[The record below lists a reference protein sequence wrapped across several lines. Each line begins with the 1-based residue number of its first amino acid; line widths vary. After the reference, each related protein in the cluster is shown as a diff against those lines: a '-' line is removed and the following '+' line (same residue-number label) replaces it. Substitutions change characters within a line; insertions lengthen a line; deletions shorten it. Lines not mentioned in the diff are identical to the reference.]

1 MEVERQTPGSGNMDV
16 GNGIASTDQCENN
29 WKLDDSDQS

>member
-1 MEVERQTPGSGNMDV
+1 MEAERQTPESGNMEV
-16 GNGIASTDQCENN
+16 RNGMARTDQCEIN